1 MVSIVLYVFF
11 FKYIYFVFMF
21 IVYLMSDSFY
31 DSLKD
36 AISISP
42 LFLFCILNYGTIQ
55 RFDDKSWVAIQ
66 KMGR

>member
-1 MVSIVLYVFF
+1 MVSIVLYVF

-21 IVYLMSDSFY
+21 ILYLMSDSFY

-42 LFLFCILNYGTIQ
+42 LFLLCILNYGTIQ
-55 RFDDKSWVAIQ
+55 RFDEKSWVAIQ
-66 KMGR
+66 KMER